1 MPEKWKLTFAVVLV
15 VVSAIAGGGRA
26 RAQGTTGK
34 QPSSKPLAGYPTL
47 VFEKIKVQPEVIQA
61 GFSEAQ
67 VPVLQAEIVVQ
78 LVQKKPFKEIIDR
91 TDSAAVVPGARFL
104 TQNGKRAVL
113 LTGTITDFEPGSQAE
128 RLLVGMGAGAAKLK
142 MHFSFRDASTGEEI
156 LFTDHQHKY
165 WMGTLGGSK
174 KTAMNRTAEEMV
186 KSLMDDIKHNL

>member
-1 MPEKWKLTFAVVLV
+1 MWTRIFSAVLV
-15 VVSAIAGGGRA
+15 IAAVFAPGDRA
-26 RAQGTTGK
+26 AGQGTSAK
-34 QPSSKPLAGYPTL
+34 SHSPKPLAGYPVL
-47 VFEKIKVQPEVIQA
+47 VFDKIEAAPAVIQA
-61 GFSEAQ
+61 GFAAAQ

-91 TDSAAVVPGARFL
+91 TDSPAVVPGARFL
-104 TQNGKRAVL
+104 TRNGKPAVL

-174 KTAMNRTAEEMV
+174 KTAMSRTAEEMV
-186 KSLMDDIKHNL
+186 KSLMDDIKHNRK